1 MSSSSSFESTKEITC
16 FSSSL
21 LDNQKTVIQ
30 KFIDSN
36 TSIYCGNIDNFK
48 LNLLENLIDLHD
60 NPIKLRNMSLNCK
73 SFLNI
78 RQNKI
83 NVLLDE

>member
-1 MSSSSSFESTKEITC
+1 MSWYKQFDLVWVPVVDFEQAKSF
-16 FSSSL
+16 FRP
-21 LDNQKTVIQ
+21 
-30 KFIDSN
+30 
-36 TSIYCGNIDNFK
+36 
-48 LNLLENLIDLHD
+48 NLIDLHD

-78 RQNKI
+78 KQNKI